1 MKSSRLLPLIVACA
15 LFVENM
21 DSTVLSTS
29 LPAIAIDL
37 ATDPI
42 ALKLALTT
50 YLLALAVFIPVS
62 GWVADRFGARATF
75 VCAIGVFL
83 VGSVGCALSGSL
95 GELVVGRFV
104 QGAGG
109 AMMVPVGR
117 LVLLRAIPKSE
128 IVQALSWVTI
138 PALVGPMVGP
148 PLGGFI
154 TTYFDWRWNF
164 LINLPIGA
172 IGIFLALRFIP
183 NTREQPPPLDWLG
196 FALAGGGL
204 GAAMFGFSTLGQHL
218 VPIELAVASLVLGLA
233 ALAGYVV
240 HERRHEHA
248 LLDLDLFRLAT
259 YRAGVVGGSLFR
271 IGVGA
276 TPFLLPL
283 MFQLGFGLSPVQ
295 SGLLTFVSAMGAIF
309 MKTLAARI
317 LKALSFRRV
326 LLWNALLA
334 AAILASFGLFRPT
347 TPGIVIIATLLMSGC
362 CRSLQFTSLNAISFA
377 DVDAKRMGQASSL
390 SGMLQQLA
398 LSLGVAIGG
407 YALEIFGA
415 LADRP
420 ATALPNFYWSFVV
433 VALIQATSAWWA
445 WRLPRHAGAEMAGRT
460 RTARQ
465 AADPSTAELPAG

>member
-21 DSTVLSTS
+21 DSTVLATS
-29 LPAIAIDL
+29 LPAIAADL

-62 GWVADRFGARATF
+62 GWVADRFGARSTF
-75 VCAIGVFL
+75 VSAIAVFL
-83 VGSVGCALSGSL
+83 LGSVSCALSDSL
-95 GELVVGRFV
+95 AALVAGRFV
-104 QGAGG
+104 QGMGG

-117 LVLLRAIPKSE
+117 LVLLRTIPKSE

-154 TTYFDWRWNF
+154 TTYFDWRWIF

-172 IGIFLALRFIP
+172 LGMILALRFIP
-183 NTREQPPPLDWLG
+183 NAREQPPPLDWLG

-218 VPIELAVASLVLGLA
+218 VPIEIAATSLVVGLA
-233 ALAGYVV
+233 ALVGYVV

-248 LLDLDLFRLAT
+248 LLDLELFRLAT
-259 YRAGVVGGSLFR
+259 YRAGVVGGTLFR

-283 MFQLGFGLSPVQ
+283 MLQVGFGLSPVQ

-309 MKTLAARI
+309 MKTLAART
-317 LKALSFRRV
+317 LNAFGFRRV
-326 LLWNALLA
+326 LFWNALLA
-334 AAILASFGLFRPT
+334 SVILCSFGLFRPT
-347 TPGIVIIATLLMSGC
+347 TPHLVIIVTLLVSGC

-377 DVDAKRMGQASSL
+377 DVEQKRMGQASSL

-398 LSLGVAIGG
+398 LGSGVAIGG

-415 LADRP
+415 IADRP

-433 VALIQATSAWWA
+433 VGIIQATSAWWA
-445 WRLPRHAGAEMAGRT
+445 WRLPRNAGAEMAGR
-460 RTARQ
+460 ARGARD